1 MTVKWTAFPS
11 GTTISGSDVSV
22 GLQSASNVQWLF
34 SDVATYITG
43 ALTATGTGSFV
54 KATSPSLV
62 TPTLGVATATS
73 VNKMAITAPAT
84 SSTLAVADGKTLTA
98 SNSGTL
104 AGGDG
109 FTLAIAANKTASFS
123 ASITITGTDGKSLT
137 VSNSG
142 TFGGGDAWVL
152 AIAAGKTL
160 TVSNSITLAGTDSTV
175 MTFPTTSA
183 TVARTDAAQ
192 TFTGDQTF
200 AGNAIYSVAA
210 SGPTL
215 KRGANGRVGTFTANG
230 ATPVTVTNS
239 SVAITDTII
248 ISLNTVGGT
257 GPIIQ
262 PFVSTITA
270 GVGFT
275 TAANTGDIS
284 VYNYCLI
291 KNAA

>member
-1 MTVKWTAFPS
+1 MANVKWSAFPS
-11 GTTISGSDVSV
+11 GTTISGSDIAV
-22 GLQSASNVQWLF
+22 GLQSGADVQWPF
-34 SDVATYITG
+34 SALATYITG
-43 ALTATGTGSFV
+43 ALTVTGTGSYV
-54 KATSPSLV
+54 RATSPSLV
-62 TPTLGVATATS
+62 TPTLGVASATTI
-73 VNKMAITAPAT
+73 NKVALTAPA
-84 SSTLAVADGKTLTA
+84 SGSTLTIADGKT
-98 SNSGTL
+98 GT
-104 AGGDG
+104 
-109 FTLAIAANKTASFS
+109 FS
-123 ASITITGTDGKSLT
+123 ASITITGTDGKALT
-137 VSNSG
+137 VTNSG
-142 TFGGGDAWVL
+142 TVAGGDAWVL
-152 AIAAGKTL
+152 AIAASKTL
-160 TVSNSITLAGTDSTV
+160 TVSNTLTLAGTDSTV

-192 TFTGDQTF
+192 SFTGDQTF
-200 AGNAIYSVAA
+200 AGNNIFSVAA

-239 SVAITDTII
+239 SVAVTDTII

-257 GPIIQ
+257 GPVIQ
-262 PFVSTITA
+262 PFVATITA